1 MATELG
7 QAYVQIMPSARGISG
22 KIKAAISPEVESA
35 GQSAGETL
43 GGRMVSLAK
52 KAIAVAGIGKFFSAS
67 IMEGANLQ
75 QSLGG
80 IETLFKGSADTVKKY
95 ANEAYKTT
103 GLSANAYMENVTGFS
118 ASLLQSLGGDTRKA
132 ADVANMAMIDMA
144 DNSNKMGTS
153 MDRIQDAY
161 QGFAK
166 QNYTMLDNLKLGYGG
181 TKTEMERLLAD
192 ATKLTGVKY
201 DINNLSDVYQA
212 IHAIQENLDIT
223 GTTAKEAATTFTGS
237 FSAMKAAAQNV
248 LGNLALGKDIGP
260 SLHSLYE
267 TAKTF
272 LVGNLIPMIGN
283 VLKGIPHLIY
293 GILQD
298 GLTAVFGEGVAEPIL
313 EWVYNT
319 FADISAIANT
329 LFDMIFGS
337 MNKKDNVDFLK
348 SYLGIDE
355 KTASSIVNIG
365 ENIRVTFENIGA
377 TIGNI
382 AGIVGSFVS
391 DLLGI
396 GGSEQSVNLI
406 ASAFEGLTKF
416 LRSASAKLKDFTGW
430 LKGNPA
436 ALDALKASVVG
447 ITTAWTGYK
456 VVMGV
461 IKGIETARK
470 AILAITNGLMLAQFV
485 RTNALTAAEAANAA
499 ATMGA
504 SGAFGI
510 FNTVLSA
517 NPIGLIVTGIAAL
530 TAGLTWF
537 FTQTETG
544 RKIWSGFVS
553 WIKSAWKGIA
563 EFFSGLWKGISD
575 GAINLWNGVVAVWN
589 GVIDGIKSAWQ
600 GIKEFFS
607 GLWSGIS
614 DGASNAWNGTIEGI
628 KSAWQGISDFFSG
641 LWESITSLATTAWT
655 SITSAVLAI
664 VQPFVDTF
672 MSIWNGMKE
681 GLSQVFEGIKTIFTG
696 AWELIKSIVLGAVLF
711 IIDLVTLDFNKL
723 GEDLGLI
730 WDGIKTAIATIWDG
744 ICTYFSGIINTIIGF
759 FTGAFEGLKA
769 FLAGVW
775 DAIKTVAE
783 TVWNLI
789 TSGIKAIID
798 GFIAG
803 AQAAWEGFKG
813 FLAGLWE
820 GIKSTAISMWNGIC
834 GGIKGIIDAFIN
846 GAQAAWEG
854 FKGFMAGLWDGIKTT
869 AVNTWDGIKTGVL
882 TIIDGLVTGAQKF
895 WDGMKKGVG
904 DLCDGV
910 KKLFGGLAH
919 IDLAGAGKA
928 IMNGFLGGLQA
939 VWGGIQDFVGGI
951 AGWIRKH
958 KGPISY
964 DRKLLIPA
972 GKAIMGGFDDSLQ
985 ESFKGVQKT
994 VGGVAGWISDA
1005 VSGDGFDFGND
1016 TAFNRNITSTLQ
1028 MPNSKYETAESKMVS
1043 EIAILRSS
1051 LDVWLDKISNKDS
1064 NTYLDGEKLAINAY
1078 QRQGQIMA
1086 REGI

>member
-337 MNKKDNVDFLK
+337 MNKKDNVNFLK

-406 ASAFEGLTKF
+406 ALAFEGLTKF
-416 LRSASAKLKDFTGW
+416 LRAASEKLKDFTKWINENKIAMDLVKSALAGA
-430 LKGNPA
+430 LAGFMAFKAVTTVKAIILDFKKAITAVKGAIAAFNAAIAGNP
-436 ALDALKASVVG
+436 VG
-447 ITTAWTGYK
+447 AWI
-456 VVMGV
+456 V
-461 IKGIETARK
+461 
-470 AILAITNGLMLAQFV
+470 AITAV
-485 RTNALTAAEAANAA
+485 VAA
-499 ATMGA
+499 
-504 SGAFGI
+504 
-510 FNTVLSA
+510 
-517 NPIGLIVTGIAAL
+517 
-530 TAGLTWF
+530 LTWF

-563 EFFSGLWKGISD
+563 EFFSGIWKGISD

-672 MSIWNGMKE
+672 MSIWNGMKD
-681 GLSQVFEGIKTIFTG
+681 GISQVFDGIKTIFTG

-711 IIDLVTLDFNKL
+711 IIDLVTLDFKKL

-730 WDGIKTAIATIWDG
+730 WDGIKNAISTVWNG
-744 ICTYFSGIINTIIGF
+744 ICTFFSGIINTIIGF
-759 FTGAFEGLKA
+759 FTGAFEGLKT

-775 DAIKTVAE
+775 DAIKSVAE

-803 AQAAWEGFKG
+803 AQAVWDGFKG
-813 FLAGLWE
+813 FLSGLWD
-820 GIKSTAISMWNGIC
+820 GIKTTAINMWNGIC
-834 GGIKGIIDAFIN
+834 SGIKAIIDGFIAS
-846 GAQAAWEG
+846 AQAAWNG
-854 FKGFMAGLWDGIKTT
+854 FKGFMAGLWDGIKST
-869 AVNTWDGIKTGVL
+869 ATNMWNGIKTGTL
-882 TIIDGLVTGAQKF
+882 NIINGLVSGAQGF
-895 WDGMKKGVG
+895 WDSMKNGVKN
-904 DLCDGV
+904 LCDGV
-910 KKLFGGLAH
+910 KNLFSGLAH

-972 GKAIMGGFDDSLQ
+972 GKAIMGGFDESLQ